1 MALTDDAITKIKD
14 MILGGQ
20 LSAGDRLPPEK
31 ELSEQLGL
39 SRSSLREAVK
49 ALETIRVL
57 DVRRGDGTYVT
68 SLEPKLLQESVS
80 FMVELHSDTS
90 VMELLEVRRILESSA
105 AFIAANR
112 ITAGDIAR
120 LGAEIDDVDASSVE
134 DLLDHDLRFHGII
147 AEAAGNAYLAGLLS
161 GLNSRTVRA
170 RIWRALTQ
178 QNAVERT
185 LAEHRAIAAALE
197 SGDAELARAATVVH
211 ISGVEQWLRAALLAD
226 PTHRSGNA
234 DFDETN
240 RPG

>member
-105 AFIAANR
+105 AFSAANR
-112 ITAGDIAR
+112 ITAEDIAR
-120 LGAEIDDVDASSVE
+120 LGTEIDDVDTSSVE

-161 GLNSRTVRA
+161 GLNSRTARA

-185 LAEHRAIAAALE
+185 LAEHRAIVAALE
-197 SGDAELARAATVVH
+197 NGDSELARAATMVH
-211 ISGVEQWLRAALLAD
+211 ISGVEQWLRAALLVDQDKAGD
-226 PTHRSGNA
+226 TGTAGVIRGA
-234 DFDETN
+234 
-240 RPG
+240 